1 MPAPAHTFAKL
12 CTSAQP
18 KIDVPPKPQQLQFLA
33 DSGIAVSPN
42 TPPKEIHERC
52 AALAWARTSLA
63 AAEDPDSWP
72 TTLDAALHP
81 TLLGLYLLPP
91 HRGPGA
97 APSNFARLAKTIELY
112 DPTSVTA
119 AGAAAGAAAPTTGNA
134 APPAGAGTINTQR
147 PPAPGA
153 AAAPAPGPGTQALLP
168 TLPLASPA
176 GPGKRKMMMHDELA
190 AVLDQAVYLSLDAA
204 SAFEPEKRAK
214 FHKACKDAGSSTV
227 LDNTVSAAFGHQMI
241 LSLSEGQH
249 FDPIRRGRALA
260 VAGRSAPVGDSGFS
274 EALSR
279 DSHLL
284 TLQKLWPALFSAM
297 HGDNEIASTMVNN
310 LWSAVTFIFTLR
322 AARATHW
329 NCPEVEEA
337 CRLQLHSLPSYR
349 SAVSNAAARLAAAYD
364 APESARQV
372 NKSYAGFFL
381 PFWWEHILMR
391 GILDSTEHQK
401 ILDKLCSAPPAP
413 APAPAPLPT
422 PVAPPPPA
430 YQQPHA
436 YPGWAP
442 PFAQPPPGMA
452 FPAPAP
458 PYFVPAPPAQPPP
471 YAPPA
476 ATPPRGSERA
486 MFVGK
491 IVSPLICGNNFGIA
505 LLGTPR
511 QCSCSI
517 ARAFPGRIHHPFEC
531 PLRLH
536 QLKGAC
542 PGWTPTGQRIASAW
556 AGDNITT
563 ATQAEWRVFQ
573 ATLPTAL
580 VAKGTQDITF

>member
-1 MPAPAHTFAKL
+1 
-12 CTSAQP
+12 
-18 KIDVPPKPQQLQFLA
+18 
-33 DSGIAVSPN
+33 
-42 TPPKEIHERC
+42 
-52 AALAWARTSLA
+52 
-63 AAEDPDSWP
+63 
-72 TTLDAALHP
+72 
-81 TLLGLYLLPP
+81 
-91 HRGPGA
+91 
-97 APSNFARLAKTIELY
+97 
-112 DPTSVTA
+112 
-119 AGAAAGAAAPTTGNA
+119 
-134 APPAGAGTINTQR
+134 
-147 PPAPGA
+147 
-153 AAAPAPGPGTQALLP
+153 
-168 TLPLASPA
+168 
-176 GPGKRKMMMHDELA
+176 MMMHDELA
-190 AVLDQAVYLSLDAA
+190 AVLDPVVYLALDAA
-204 SAFEPEKRAK
+204 AGFEPEKRAK

-227 LDNTVSAAFGHQMI
+227 LDNTVSAAFGHQMV
-241 LSLSEGQH
+241 LSLAEGQH

-284 TLQKLWPALFSAM
+284 TLQKMWPALFLAM

-372 NKSYAGFFL
+372 NKNYAGFFL

-391 GILDSTEHQK
+391 GILDSAEHQK
-401 ILDKLCSAPPAP
+401 ILDKLCSPGAAPPAP
-413 APAPAPLPT
+413 APAPAPAPPPT
-422 PVAPPPPA
+422 PVALPPPA
-430 YQQPHA
+430 YQQPHT

-442 PFAQPPPGMA
+442 PFAQPPMGMA
-452 FPAPAP
+452 YHAPPPAAP
-458 PYFVPAPPAQPPP
+458 PYVIPAPPAQPPP

-476 ATPPRGSERA
+476 AATPRGPEKTL
-486 MFVGK
+486 FVGK
-491 IVSPLICGNNFGIA
+491 IVSPLICGNNFGIT

-511 QCSCSI
+511 QCVCSI
-517 ARAFPGRIHHPFEC
+517 SRAFPGRIHHPFEC

-536 QLKGAC
+536 QLKGTC

-556 AGDNITT
+556 TGDNITT